1 MLPDCYAELQ
11 DHPAT
16 LLVLP
21 GATGIR
27 CRTQQTRFDLH
38 GVSGS
43 DTPGSAH
50 HENPTKARITRKD
63 TRNA

>member
-1 MLPDCYAELQ
+1 MPSHKIAWQHFLCYRVRREYVAGHNKL
-11 DHPAT
+11 T
-16 LLVLP
+16 L
-21 GATGIR
+21 
-27 CRTQQTRFDLH
+27 DLH

-43 DTPGSAH
+43 DTPGRAH